1 VRVCPLDTAAS
12 GRTQQSHVYPDN
24 DQPNEK
30 GIATMKLTSMTQ
42 VTVDGTQ
49 TTDPEAGR

>member
-1 VRVCPLDTAAS
+1 LTGEFGAAVRS
-12 GRTQQSHVYPDN
+12 NRNN
-24 DQPNEK
+24 DQPNER
-30 GIATMKLTSMTQ
+30 GIATMKLTTMTQ